1 MSGSMSRLI
10 ALNMIV
16 WWRCEMKYPE
26 LKWVVLC
33 LWKLSKN
40 WEAIAAF
47 NCKSA
52 AVAYKEDCENV
63 NGDFLKYKIEE
74 FVDESR

>member
-1 MSGSMSRLI
+1 
-10 ALNMIV
+10 
-16 WWRCEMKYPE
+16 MKYPE

-33 LWKLSKN
+33 LWKNSSY

-74 FVDESR
+74 ITDA

>member
-1 MSGSMSRLI
+1 MSGSKSRLI
-10 ALNMIV
+10 ALNMNA

-33 LWKLSKN
+33 MWKNSSY

-47 NCKSA
+47 NCESA

-63 NGDFLKYKIEE
+63 NAGWLTYKIEE
-74 FVDESR
+74 IVNESR

>member
-1 MSGSMSRLI
+1 
-10 ALNMIV
+10 
-16 WWRCEMKYPE
+16 MKYPE

-33 LWKLSKN
+33 LWKNSSY

-47 NCKSA
+47 NCESA

-63 NGDFLKYKIEE
+63 NAGWLTYKIEE
-74 FVDESR
+74 ITNG

>member
-1 MSGSMSRLI
+1 
-10 ALNMIV
+10 
-16 WWRCEMKYPE
+16 MKYPE

-33 LWKLSKN
+33 LWKNSSY
-40 WEAIAAF
+40 WEVIAAF

-74 FVDESR
+74 IVV